1 MFFICSVKV
10 IPKMSS
16 VQTDLY
22 INTTD
27 MINDRTLSSTLNKHQ
42 IPQIDFS
49 LSGYDT
55 VGMQTRLRNTC
66 SRNLAH

>member
-1 MFFICSVKV
+1 M

-27 MINDRTLSSTLNKHQ
+27 MINDRTLSSTLSKHH

-49 LSGYDT
+49 LSGLYDT
-55 VGMQTRLRNTC
+55 VVMQTRLRNTC